1 MTAGTLRILHQR
13 PPVHPRMTTR
23 VICIVSLCIA
33 SAFLPACDQK
43 PQLIAGVVTQAS
55 TSRSTAA
62 ANIAAL
68 IKQGKLTTDEMLT
81 LAFDKLERGEDATAF
96 AGAVLDSFV
105 MLEGWLPDA
114 QEFEIFYRR
123 VGRLALVAA
132 MRAAEKDRFD
142 EARELVFAGPKRW
155 QSEAYWLRY
164 PDHDALASMLMAR
177 TGEKQ
182 GAIERLRSRPV
193 LEGDAAEAMK
203 ALTGRE

>member
-1 MTAGTLRILHQR
+1 MDTHAIWIWPLLTAT
-13 PPVHPRMTTR
+13 V
-23 VICIVSLCIA
+23 
-33 SAFLPACDQK
+33 FLPACDQK
-43 PQLIAGVVTQAS
+43 PQIIAGIVTQAS

-62 ANIAAL
+62 SSIAAL
-68 IKQGKLTTDEMLT
+68 IKQGKLSTDEVLT

-105 MLEGWLPDA
+105 LLEGWLPNG

-123 VGRLALVAA
+123 IGRLALAA
-132 MRAAEKDRFD
+132 ALRAVEKERLD

-155 QSEAYWLRY
+155 QTEAYWLRY
-164 PDHDALASMLMAR
+164 ADHDALASMIMAR

-182 GAIERLRSRPV
+182 AAIERLRSRPI